1 MQLSNLE
8 NRMVVELA
16 NGNRY
21 LVVDDKLFNS
31 NGKTY
36 MLLSS
41 YDENLRDIYND
52 TLYDITTVYR
62 KVFTFDDVKTTSN
75 ILWQRESF
83 TYPMWFKTKAFDDKY
98 IIVKFTSLQE
108 GTVVKSANLNTCVG
122 YYSEILTP
130 HTNSDVWT
138 QIPEPIEELTLEQV
152 CQELGRK
159 IKIIS

>member
-83 TYPMWFKTKAFDDKY
+83 TYPMWFKTKDSEDKY
-98 IIVKFTSLQE
+98 TIVKFTSLQE
-108 GTVVKSANLNTCVG
+108 GTIVKSTRSHACVG
-122 YYSEILTP
+122 LSSEIIMP
-130 HTNSDVWT
+130 HTNSNVWT

-152 CQELGRK
+152 CQELGR
-159 IKIIS
+159 

>member
-8 NRMVVELA
+8 NRMVVELR

-21 LVVDDKLFNS
+21 LVVDNKLFNS

-36 MLLSS
+36 MLLSY
-41 YDENLRDIYND
+41 YDENLQYVGNN
-52 TLYDITTVYR
+52 TSYDITTVYH
-62 KVFTFDDVKTTSN
+62 KVFTFNDVNTTSN

-83 TYPMWFKTKAFDDKY
+83 TYPMWFKTKGSDDKY
-98 IIVKFTSLQE
+98 TIVKFTSLQK
-108 GTVVKSANLNTCVG
+108 GTIVKSTRPHACVG
-122 YYSEILTP
+122 YFSENFAP